1 MNPNFMML
9 ALILLSLTLWVGAVL
24 DIFRSQFKSRLTKVM
39 CLFFVF
45 MFPIIAPLLY
55 FQLKKKFIIQ
65 KKRIFNKELK
75 HC

>member
-1 MNPNFMML
+1 ML
-9 ALILLSLTLWVGAVL
+9 VLILLSLTLWVWAIL
-24 DIFRSQFKSRLTKVM
+24 DIFLSQFKSRLTKVI
-39 CLFFVF
+39 CLIFVF

-65 KKRIFNKELK
+65 KKRIFNKEIN